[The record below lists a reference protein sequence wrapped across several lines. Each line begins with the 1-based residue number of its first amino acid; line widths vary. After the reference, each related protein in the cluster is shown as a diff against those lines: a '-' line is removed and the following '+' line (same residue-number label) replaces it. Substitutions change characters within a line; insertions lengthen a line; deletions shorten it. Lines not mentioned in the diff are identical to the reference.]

1 MKKILLIALSITFI
15 FALLACSS
23 TEDND
28 TGLTD
33 NDTQDTNLPSDN
45 NDPSNDDYS
54 FPRLIDHNHRGR
66 AFPLY
71 FDLVQRD
78 NLRLEFYVLHPHPDS
93 RGMERITILRH
104 NGYESFANEEMQLI
118 HRNGYTYLLGDEL
131 PGIYHRRQEDEFWY
145 TTYLPIPIFD
155 ELILFTGFGVT
166 TFNGVPHEFEEYTF
180 ENGWSMQFLFDNNDE
195 IVLIRS
201 FHGSRFLGLEE
212 VVLANIDWDVSA
224 SDFEI
229 PADYREFC
237 IERDGH
243 LIGLGR

>member
-1 MKKILLIALSITFI
+1 MKKTFLLTLSIVFIIALF
-15 FALLACSS
+15 ACS
-23 TEDND
+23 D
-28 TGLTD
+28 TAEETD
-33 NDTQDTNLPSDN
+33 NDYTN
-45 NDPSNDDYS
+45 NDPSINDNDIVNNYP
-54 FPRLIDHNHRGR
+54 FPRLIDHNYRGR

-93 RGMERITILRH
+93 RGAERITILRY
-104 NGYESFANEEMQLI
+104 NEYESFSSEEMHLI
-118 HRNGYTYLLGDEL
+118 HRNGYTYMLGDGL
-131 PGIYHRRQEDEFWY
+131 PGIYHRRQEDVFWY

-155 ELILFTGFGVT
+155 DLILFTGFGVT

-229 PADYREFC
+229 PADYREFNF
-237 IERDGH
+237 ETDRE
-243 LIGLGR
+243 LIGL